1 MSESATATI
10 ELSLSG
16 VPVRAEI
23 TVPTGPTRPL
33 RMIPIFHALADTIV
47 EVALKSVEQQGLQVS
62 CREGCGACCRQLVP
76 IAPVEAVHLR
86 ELINELP
93 EPRRS
98 TIRARFAEARLALHQ
113 AGLLEKLRNP
123 EGFSDDELRPMGLEY
138 FRQGIPCPF
147 LEREACSI
155 YGDRPVAYREYLVT
169 SPAEHCAAPSPETVH
184 CVRLAAK
191 VSTAVARMGRPVPKG
206 RFIRWVPLILA
217 EERAGTHQE
226 EPSRPGPELLQ
237 ELFDR
242 LLDQGREP
250 KASIERHTG

>member
-16 VPVRAEI
+16 VPVQAEI

-47 EVALKSVEQQGLQVS
+47 EVALKSLEQQGVQVS

-76 IAPVEAVHLR
+76 IAPVEALR
-86 ELINELP
+86 LRNLINDLP

-98 TIRARFAEARLALHQ
+98 TVRARFADARLTLRQ

-155 YGDRPVAYREYLVT
+155 YADRPVACREYLVT
-169 SPAEHCAAPSPETVH
+169 SPAEHCADPSPETVH

-191 VSTAVARMGRPVPKG
+191 VSTAVARMGQPPGG
-206 RFIRWVPLILA
+206 RFIRWVPMVLA
-217 EERAGTHQE
+217 DERAETHHE

-237 ELFDR
+237 ELFDQ

-250 KASIERHTG
+250 KAPIGRQIG

>member
-16 VPVRAEI
+16 VPVQAEI
-23 TVPTGPTRPL
+23 TVPTGPTRAL

-47 EVALKSVEQQGLQVS
+47 EVAVKSLEQQGRHVS

-86 ELINELP
+86 NLIDDLP

-98 TIRARFAEARLALHQ
+98 VVRARFAEARRTLLE
-113 AGLLEKLRNP
+113 AGLLEKLRTP
-123 EGFSDDELRPMGLEY
+123 EGFSDDELRPMGIEY

-155 YGDRPVAYREYLVT
+155 HADRPVACREYLVT
-169 SPAEHCAAPSPETVH
+169 SPAEHCAAPSAETVH

-191 VSTAVARMGRPVPKG
+191 VSTAVARMGQPPEG
-206 RFIRWVPLILA
+206 RFIRWVPMVLA
-217 EERAGTHQE
+217 DEQAETRHE
-226 EPSRPGPELLQ
+226 EPGRPGPELLQ

-250 KASIERHTG
+250 KVPVERLTG

>member
-16 VPVRAEI
+16 VPIRAEI
-23 TVPTGPTRPL
+23 TVPTGPTKPL
-33 RMIPIFHALADTIV
+33 RMIPIFHALADTIIG
-47 EVALKSVEQQGLQVS
+47 VAVKSVEQQGLQVS

-76 IAPVEAVHLR
+76 IAPVEAVRLR
-86 ELINELP
+86 ELINDFP

-98 TIRARFAEARLALHQ
+98 TIRARFAEARLALQ
-113 AGLLEKLRNP
+113 RAGLLEKLRDP
-123 EGFSDDELRPMGLEY
+123 EGFNDDELRPMGLEY

-155 YGDRPVAYREYLVT
+155 YADRPVACREYLVT
-169 SPAEHCAAPSPETVH
+169 SPAEHCAAPSSETVH

-191 VSTAVARMGRPVPKG
+191 VSTAVARMGPAPEG

-217 EERAGTHQE
+217 SEWAETHQE

-250 KASIERHTG
+250 KAAIERHTG